1 MKKTDTRTRRKKT
14 PKVFMPFLPAWV
26 YLIDDSSKVGPV
38 RAWPWLNT
46 GNAPELLKRVA
57 PQKD

>member
-1 MKKTDTRTRRKKT
+1 MKKTDARGRRKKT

-26 YLIDDSSKVGPV
+26 YLIDDSPRIGPV

-46 GNAPELLKRVA
+46 GAAAESLKRDS
-57 PQKD
+57 PRKD